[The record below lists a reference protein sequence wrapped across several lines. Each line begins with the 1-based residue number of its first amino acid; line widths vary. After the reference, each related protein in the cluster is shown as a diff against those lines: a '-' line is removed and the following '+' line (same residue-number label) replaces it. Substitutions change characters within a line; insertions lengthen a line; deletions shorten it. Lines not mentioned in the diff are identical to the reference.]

1 MRPLALAAAVFVVGC
16 GDDGSG
22 VGGGASTVTF
32 ARIDEEILKPNCTFA
47 CHSGGEFAAGGL
59 DLEIEPLAALIEQNA
74 TAAVCAGGGQ
84 RVVPFEPEAS
94 LLYLK
99 VVAKLEGDAAP
110 CGDAMP
116 PPGASEP
123 ALPEEQVELIREW
136 IEAGAPE

>member
-1 MRPLALAAAVFVVGC
+1 MRPLALALALFAAGC

-22 VGGGASTVTF
+22 VGGGASSVTF
-32 ARIDEEILKPNCTFA
+32 ARIDEEILKPRCTFA

-59 DLEIEPLAALIEQNA
+59 DLEVEPRAALVEQNA
-74 TAAVCAGGGQ
+74 TAAVCVGGGQ

-99 VVAKLEGDAAP
+99 VAAKLESEPAP
-110 CGDAMP
+110 CGDTMP
-116 PPGASEP
+116 PGSEP

-136 IEAGAPE
+136 IEAGAPD

>member
-1 MRPLALAAAVFVVGC
+1 MLALAGLVAGC
-16 GDDGSG
+16 SDDGGG
-22 VGGGASTVTF
+22 VGGGVSTVSF
-32 ARIDEEILKPNCTFA
+32 ARIDEEILKPRCTFA

-59 DLEIEPLAALIEQNA
+59 DLEVEPRAALVEQKA
-74 TAAVCAGGGQ
+74 TAAVCVGGGQ

-99 VVAKLEGDAAP
+99 VAAKLEGEAAP
-110 CGDAMP
+110 CGDTM

-123 ALPEEQVELIREW
+123 ALPEAEVSLIREW

>member
-1 MRPLALAAAVFVVGC
+1 MLALAGLVAGC
-16 GDDGSG
+16 SDEPSG
-22 VGGGASTVTF
+22 AGGGVSSASF
-32 ARIDEEILKPNCTFA
+32 ARIDEEILKPRCTFA

-59 DLEIEPLAALIEQNA
+59 DLEVEPRAALVEQNA
-74 TAAVCAGGGQ
+74 TAAVCVGGGQ

-99 VVAKLEGDAAP
+99 VAAKLEGEAAP
-110 CGDAMP
+110 CGDTM

>member
-1 MRPLALAAAVFVVGC
+1 MRPIALALALVVAGC

-22 VGGGASTVTF
+22 AGGGASTVTF

-59 DLEIEPLAALIEQNA
+59 DLEIEPRAALIDQDA

-84 RVVPFEPEAS
+84 RVVPFDPEAS

-99 VVAKLEGDAAP
+99 VAAKLDGEAAP
-110 CGDAMP
+110 CGDTM
-116 PPGASEP
+116 PPGADVP
-123 ALPEEQVELIREW
+123 PLPEEQVELIREW